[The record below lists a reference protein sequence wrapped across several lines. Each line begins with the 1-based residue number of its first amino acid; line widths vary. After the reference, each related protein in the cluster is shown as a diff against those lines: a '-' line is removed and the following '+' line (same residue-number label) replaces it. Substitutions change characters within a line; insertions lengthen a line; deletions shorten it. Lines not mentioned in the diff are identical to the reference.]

1 MSSTEEPGY
10 KPSSGERPSGW
21 TIGFVV
27 FAAVMMVLV
36 GTFQVI
42 AGIAAI
48 FEDEFFVVG
57 PNYVYD
63 VDVTAWGWIHLILG
77 LALVARRIRRPEGRH
92 LGTRCRDHAGVTE
105 RDLQL
110 LLHPVLPRVVDRDH
124 RGRRPRDL
132 GAVGL
137 RSQGSGSGLD
147 HARGASLAV
156 GDEAGSPRACLRATP
171 GCRRAVTGGS
181 SAPGRA
187 GDSGCTRRRMPP
199 ARQAPARSGRGRGRW
214 RRPPRG
220 RRQSRRP

>member
-10 KPSSGERPSGW
+10 KPSGERPSGW

-77 LALVARRIRRPEGRH
+77 LALVSPDSAPSRARCG
-92 LGTRCRDHAGVTE
+92 HA
-105 RDLQL
+105 L
-110 LLHPVLPRVVDRDH
+110 
-124 RGRRPRDL
+124 
-132 GAVGL
+132 
-137 RSQGSGSGLD
+137 SGS
-147 HARGASLAV
+147 
-156 GDEAGSPRACLRATP
+156 
-171 GCRRAVTGGS
+171 
-181 SAPGRA
+181 
-187 GDSGCTRRRMPP
+187 
-199 ARQAPARSGRGRGRW
+199 RW
-214 RRPPRG
+214 RH
-220 RRQSRRP
+220 

>member
-10 KPSSGERPSGW
+10 KPPGERPSGW

-77 LALVARRIRRPEGRH
+77 LALV
-92 LGTRCRDHAGVTE
+92 LAGFGA
-105 RDLQL
+105 LKGAMWA
-110 LLHPVLPRVVDRDH
+110 RVVGITLASLSAISNFFFIPYYPVWSIVIIAADVLVIWALSVY
-124 RGRRPRDL
+124 GRRESA
-132 GAVGL
+132 AV
-137 RSQGSGSGLD
+137 
-147 HARGASLAV
+147 
-156 GDEAGSPRACLRATP
+156 
-171 GCRRAVTGGS
+171 
-181 SAPGRA
+181 
-187 GDSGCTRRRMPP
+187 
-199 ARQAPARSGRGRGRW
+199 
-214 RRPPRG
+214 
-220 RRQSRRP
+220 

>member
-10 KPSSGERPSGW
+10 RPSGERPSGW

-77 LALVARRIRRPEGRH
+77 LALVV
-92 LGTRCRDHAGVTE
+92 AGFGA
-105 RDLQL
+105 LKGAIWA
-110 LLHPVLPRVVDRDH
+110 RVVGITLASLSAISNFFFIPYYPVWSIVIIAADVLVIWALSVY
-124 RGRRPRDL
+124 GRRDAA
-132 GAVGL
+132 AV
-137 RSQGSGSGLD
+137 
-147 HARGASLAV
+147 
-156 GDEAGSPRACLRATP
+156 
-171 GCRRAVTGGS
+171 
-181 SAPGRA
+181 
-187 GDSGCTRRRMPP
+187 
-199 ARQAPARSGRGRGRW
+199 
-214 RRPPRG
+214 
-220 RRQSRRP
+220 